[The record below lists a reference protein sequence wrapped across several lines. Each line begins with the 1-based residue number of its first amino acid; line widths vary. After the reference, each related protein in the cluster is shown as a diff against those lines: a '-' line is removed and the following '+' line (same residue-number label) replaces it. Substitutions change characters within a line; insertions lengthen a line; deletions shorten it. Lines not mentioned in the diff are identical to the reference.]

1 MVSKVALSVLDVIE
15 NDSVLA
21 NVGKMSQYIQTKL
34 KNELSDIPAVLSVRI
49 MGLMI
54 GIGLDDKLID
64 TTKLL
69 QKALD
74 DQLLINIAGSSIRLL
89 PPLIITTDEVDILI
103 NKIVQLINIS
113 D

>member
-1 MVSKVALSVLDVIE
+1 
-15 NDSVLA
+15 
-21 NVGKMSQYIQTKL
+21 
-34 KNELSDIPAVLSVRI
+34 
-49 MGLMI
+49 MI

-89 PPLIITTDEVDILI
+89 PPLIISSDEVDILI

>member
-1 MVSKVALSVLDVIE
+1 
-15 NDSVLA
+15 
-21 NVGKMSQYIQTKL
+21 MSQYIQTKL
-34 KNELSDIPAVLSVRI
+34 ENELSDIPAVLSVRI
-49 MGLMI
+49 KGLMI

-89 PPLIITTDEVDILI
+89 PPLIITSDEVDILI

>member
-1 MVSKVALSVLDVIE
+1 VLDVME
-15 NDSVLA
+15 NDSVLT
-21 NVGKMSQYIQTKL
+21 NVDKMSQYIQTKL
-34 KNELSDIPAVLSVRI
+34 ENELSDIPAVLNIRI
-49 MGLMI
+49 KGLMI

-89 PPLIITTDEVDILI
+89 PPLIISSDEVDILI
-103 NKIVQLINIS
+103 NKIVQLINNS